1 MLKNRIAALL
11 SVILCLYLCIGTA
24 SAAETGS
31 ICVKGIRGTVSL
43 HHVADADFRL
53 TEDFQGAA
61 VVTLEDYSVAAENAR
76 ILSDFVAEN
85 ELAGWE
91 LSAEATGEVLFEPL
105 EEGMYLVCS
114 LSPQMEFMPFLVRI
128 PMKIYGNTVY
138 HVLAE
143 PKKDPTPD
151 TPTPPSPPVEPE
163 PEIPQTGTSV
173 LPKYLLLALGSCFIV
188 FGVSDLFR
196 GRRRSDP

>member
-1 MLKNRIAALL
+1 MESGKYELHINLKPALDD
-11 SVILCLYLCIGTA
+11 
-24 SAAETGS
+24 AE
-31 ICVKGIRGTVSL
+31 L
-43 HHVADADFRL
+43 D
-53 TEDFQGAA
+53 
-61 VVTLEDYSVAAENAR
+61 AR

-151 TPTPPSPPVEPE
+151 TPTPPSP
-163 PEIPQTGTSV
+163 TTN
-173 LPKYLLLALGSCFIV
+173 AM
-188 FGVSDLFR
+188 R
-196 GRRRSDP
+196 